1 MNLHEAFDEIWL
13 VDFEFRAP
21 PGEKPSVVCM
31 VALEAKSGQ
40 KIRRW
45 QDELLSH
52 SAPISLGSNA
62 LYVAYYAS
70 AEFGCHLSL
79 GWPLPINV
87 LDLFT
92 EFRNITNGKTLIS
105 GAGLLGALAWFGLQ
119 SIDAAEKDSMRELI
133 MRGGPWTEEEKLAVL
148 DYCESDVLALAKLL
162 PEMSPHL
169 DFPRALLRGRSMK
182 AAAHIEFNGVP
193 IDFEFLTKLRTQWE
207 SIQDRLIHTIDSGY
221 DVFEGRTFKAD
232 RFADWLIKQ
241 DIPWP
246 LLPTGRLSLSDS
258 SFKEMARA
266 FPEVAPLRELRVALS
281 QMRLSKL
288 AVGSDNRNRCILS
301 AFRARTGRNQPSNS
315 AFIFGPAVW
324 LRSLIK
330 PSPGFGLAYIDWAQ
344 QEFGIAAAL
353 SGDEAMQE
361 AYMSGDPYLAF
372 AKQANAVPANATK
385 RSHGIEREQ
394 FKACV
399 LAVQYGMGV
408 DSLAQ
413 RIGQPRCRANELLDK
428 HKQTYRT
435 FWQWSDAVVDYAM
448 LHGRIWTVFGWNVH
462 TGTNPNPRFLRNF
475 LMQGNGA
482 EMLRLACCMVVEE
495 GIKVCAPIHDA
506 MLIESPLD
514 ELEETIR
521 KTKAL
526 MADASAIVLDGFRLR
541 SDADVIKYP
550 GRYMDPRGQEM
561 WHTIQSLLVNS
572 SPPTT
577 ESRATPCAKVTI
589 PVHPRTPVQSNYLIK

>member
-1 MNLHEAFDEIWL
+1 
-13 VDFEFRAP
+13 
-21 PGEKPSVVCM
+21 
-31 VALEAKSGQ
+31 
-40 KIRRW
+40 
-45 QDELLSH
+45 
-52 SAPISLGSNA
+52 
-62 LYVAYYAS
+62 
-70 AEFGCHLSL
+70 
-79 GWPLPINV
+79 
-87 LDLFT
+87 
-92 EFRNITNGKTLIS
+92 
-105 GAGLLGALAWFGLQ
+105 
-119 SIDAAEKDSMRELI
+119 
-133 MRGGPWTEEEKLAVL
+133 
-148 DYCESDVLALAKLL
+148 
-162 PEMSPHL
+162 
-169 DFPRALLRGRSMK
+169 
-182 AAAHIEFNGVP
+182 
-193 IDFEFLTKLRTQWE
+193 
-207 SIQDRLIHTIDSGY
+207 
-221 DVFEGRTFKAD
+221 
-232 RFADWLIKQ
+232 
-241 DIPWP
+241 
-246 LLPTGRLSLSDS
+246 
-258 SFKEMARA
+258 
-266 FPEVAPLRELRVALS
+266 
-281 QMRLSKL
+281 
-288 AVGSDNRNRCILS
+288 
-301 AFRARTGRNQPSNS
+301 
-315 AFIFGPAVW
+315 VW

-506 MLIESPLD
+506 MLIESPLN

-561 WHTIQSLLVNS
+561 WHTIQGLLVNS

>member
-1 MNLHEAFDEIWL
+1 
-13 VDFEFRAP
+13 
-21 PGEKPSVVCM
+21 
-31 VALEAKSGQ
+31 
-40 KIRRW
+40 
-45 QDELLSH
+45 
-52 SAPISLGSNA
+52 
-62 LYVAYYAS
+62 
-70 AEFGCHLSL
+70 
-79 GWPLPINV
+79 
-87 LDLFT
+87 
-92 EFRNITNGKTLIS
+92 
-105 GAGLLGALAWFGLQ
+105 
-119 SIDAAEKDSMRELI
+119 MRELI
-133 MRGGPWTEEEKLAVL
+133 MRGGPWTEEEKIAVL

-162 PEMSPHL
+162 PEMSPRF
-169 DFPRALLRGRSMK
+169 DIPRALLRGRSMK

-193 IDFEFLTKLRTQWE
+193 IDSDYLTKLRTQWE
-207 SIQDRLIHTIDSGY
+207 EIQDCLIQSIDSKYG
-221 DVFEGRTFKAD
+221 VFEGRTFKTD

-241 DIPWP
+241 KIPWP
-246 LLPTGRLSLSDS
+246 LLPTGRLSLSDN

-288 AVGSDNRNRCILS
+288 SVGSDNRNRCILS

-315 AFIFGPAVW
+315 RFIFGPAVW

-353 SGDEAMQE
+353 SGDEAMKE

-385 RSHGIEREQ
+385 ASHGAERDQ

-413 RIGQPRCRANELLDK
+413 RIGQPRCRANELLEK

-448 LHGRIWTVFGWNVH
+448 LYGSIWTVFGWNVH

-482 EMLRLACCMVVEE
+482 EMLRLACCMVVDE
-495 GIKVCAPIHDA
+495 GVKICAPIHDA
-506 MLIESPLD
+506 ILIEAPLN

-521 KTKAL
+521 LTKL
-526 MADASAIVLDGFRLR
+526 QMADASAIVLDGFRLR

-550 GRYMDPRGQEM
+550 ERYIDSRGKEM
-561 WHTIQSLLVNS
+561 WHAIQNLLNSTSSPATTEEPSLSVHQSNS
-572 SPPTT
+572 S
-577 ESRATPCAKVTI
+577 CALTHTRPI
-589 PVHPRTPVQSNYLIK
+589 

>member
-1 MNLHEAFDEIWL
+1 MILNEAFNEIWL
-13 VDFEFRAP
+13 VDFEFCAP

-31 VALEAKSGQ
+31 VALEVQSGK
-40 KIRRW
+40 KIRLW
-45 QDELLSH
+45 QDELYSR

-92 EFRNITNGKTLIS
+92 EFRNITNGKTLVC
-105 GAGLLGALAWFGLQ
+105 GAGLLGALAWFGFE
-119 SIDAAEKDSMRELI
+119 SIGAAEKGNMRELI
-133 MRGGPWTEEEKLAVL
+133 MNGGPWTKEEKTAVL
-148 DYCESDVLALAKLL
+148 NYCESDVLALAKLL
-162 PEMSPHL
+162 PEMAPHL
-169 DFPRALLRGRSMK
+169 DFPRAFLRGRYMK

-193 IDFEFLTKLRTQWE
+193 IDYKYLNKLRTQWE
-207 SIQDRLIHTIDSGY
+207 DIQDRLIQSIDSSYG
-221 DVFEGRTFKAD
+221 VFDGRTFKSAL
-232 RFADWLIKQ
+232 FADWLIKQ
-241 DIPWP
+241 KIPWP
-246 LLPTGRLSLSDS
+246 LLQTGRLSLSDD
-258 SFKEMARA
+258 SFKEMALA
-266 FPEVAPLRELRVALS
+266 FPKVAPLRELRVALS

-288 AVGSDNRNRCILS
+288 TVGSDNRNRCILS

-315 AFIFGPAVW
+315 RFIFGPAVW
-324 LRSLIK
+324 LRALIK

-353 SGDEAMQE
+353 SGDEAMKD

-372 AKQANAVPANATK
+372 AKQANAVPARATK
-385 RSHGIEREQ
+385 VSHGVERDQ

-413 RIGQPRCRANELLDK
+413 RIGQPRCRANELLEK

-448 LHGRIWTVFGWNVH
+448 LYGSIWTVFGWNVH

-482 EMLRLACCMVVEE
+482 EMLRLACCMVVDE
-495 GIKVCAPIHDA
+495 GVKICAPIHDA
-506 MLIESPLD
+506 ILIEAPLD

-521 KTKAL
+521 RTQSL

-541 SDADVIKYP
+541 SDADIIKYP
-550 GRYMDPRGQEM
+550 ERYMDSRGKEM
-561 WHTIQSLLVNS
+561 WHTIQNLLNSTS
-572 SPPTT
+572 SPATT
-577 ESRATPCAKVTI
+577 EEPSLS
-589 PVHPRTPVQSNYLIK
+589 VHQSNNSCALTHTRPI